1 MAIDW
6 FGIQKK
12 KDVLKEQIIGLING
26 EKNVLDG
33 ETAESAANLQGW
45 DVTDQTEGRD
55 QRVSYRTLEQIY
67 KKESWVR
74 AGIDAI
80 QRTATS
86 NGFRLV
92 TKDEND
98 PNELTEKETNRIM
111 KLLRNPNAEDS
122 FSDIISEITVDLH
135 LYGDAYIEI
144 VKDDKG
150 IPVAIYNIYAPSIKV
165 LVNRHGTVLGYVQ
178 NVDTIRASAGNTKP
192 IIFGPTELVHFK
204 LPNPGNEVYGLSP
217 IESLFI
223 PIEADLHAQAYNLTF
238 FKNNAVP
245 KLHLDLGNCTLP
257 QLKRTKEF
265 FKKEYLGNPH
275 KTLITEGGVKV
286 TPIGTKPAEM
296 EFLNLRKFSR
306 DEILAVL
313 GVPPMKVGITEDV
326 NRASALEADKSFKSD
341 KIIPLQRMLAKK
353 INLCIISLFNESRV
367 QLEFAEL
374 DLRDAREQADID
386 AKNIESGVMTVNE
399 ARKKRGLPPREL
411 PTQVPEETE
420 EVGIEESLNFLNEK
434 TLDSEN
440 GKLKRELSLHFR

>member
-1 MAIDW
+1 MEIDW
-6 FGIQKK
+6 FGFKK
-12 KDVLKEQIIGLING
+12 RKEILKREINTLING
-26 EKNVLDG
+26 E
-33 ETAESAANLQGW
+33 EAESAANLQGW
-45 DVTDQTEGRD
+45 DVTDQTEGRNTK
-55 QRVSYRTLEQIY
+55 VSYRTLEQVY

-92 TKDEND
+92 TEDEND
-98 PNELTEKETNRIM
+98 PNDLTEKETSRIM
-111 KLLRNPNAEDS
+111 KLLKTPNAEDS
-122 FSDIISEITVDLH
+122 FSDIISEIVVDLH

-150 IPVAIYNIYAPSIKV
+150 IPIAIYNIYAPSIKV
-165 LVNRHGTVLGYVQ
+165 LVNRHGTILGYIQ
-178 NVDTIRASAGNTKP
+178 NVDSAKVRTGQSEAVVFDP
-192 IIFGPTELVHFK
+192 EELVHFK

-238 FKNNAVP
+238 FKNNATP
-245 KLHLDLGNCTLP
+245 KLHIDLGNCTLP

-353 INLCIISLFNESRV
+353 INLCIISLFTEAKRV
-367 QLEFAEL
+367 RLEFAEL
-374 DLRDAREQADID
+374 DLRDAKEQAIID
-386 AKNIESGVMTVNE
+386 KFNIESGVMTVNE
-399 ARKKRGLPPREL
+399 ARKKRGLPPL
-411 PTQVPEETE
+411 PPRKISEEVPEVE
-420 EVGIEESLNFLNEK
+420 IEESLNFLNEK
-434 TLDSEN
+434 ILEPEN
-440 GKLKRELSLHFR
+440 GKSKRELSLYFS